1 MANGS
6 DENVVSMGRIGPITT
21 GDGPYSAHR
30 LDKTGALV
38 NANAHGWWHESTSR
52 GKVFVASIG
61 AAGVA
66 PGTALSTSPALILWN
81 PPASGIH
88 VSILQVFVGYISGTL
103 GAGSLVHSFNAS
115 QATAPSGGT
124 ALTPQCALINTTSGV
139 AKAYTGSTISATS
152 VLLRPSMSM
161 GAALASSVAFPAIA
175 FDEVGGGIVIPA
187 GAAWCYQGIAAAG
200 TTPLLALSV
209 VYEEITLPS

>member
-6 DENVVSMGRIGPITT
+6 DENVVSMGRIGPVTS

-38 NANAHGWWHESTSR
+38 TGNAHGWWHEAASR
-52 GKVFVASIG
+52 GKLFIASIG

-66 PGTALSTSPALILWN
+66 PGTALSTSPALTIWN
-81 PPASGIH
+81 PAQSGIH
-88 VSILQVFVGYISGTL
+88 VSILQVFVGYVSGTL
-103 GAGSLVHSFNAS
+103 GAGMMVHAYNPS

-124 ALTPQCALINTTSGV
+124 AISPTSALLNTASGI

-152 VLLRPSMSM
+152 VLLRPSMNL
-161 GAALASSVAFPAIA
+161 GAGLASTAAFPSLVM
-175 FDEVGGGIVIPA
+175 DEVAGGIVIPA
-187 GAAWCYQGIAAAG
+187 GAAWCYQGIAAG
-200 TTPLLALSV
+200 GSTPLISIGV